1 VGHNTRRGYL
11 SGASGFLAVLA
22 GCSGDS
28 RSTTTDTWSGTET
41 SPTTSSF
48 EINRA
53 VPLYTWYN
61 YGDIDQ
67 YPSDT
72 YGLGAY
78 ATIAVEAPFEMPA
91 DGPPVVTYRTEL
103 LDGNQVIARNERHE
117 SPLPNVDAEP
127 GTTTTVDVPHFVVT
141 TDAPGTG
148 EYTVRC
154 SLRDVVANT
163 NFDRVEETIS
173 LVEPFSS
180 DEVRVSEVRIPDTV
194 STDESFRFRIFFENT
209 TTRASSIISPLSGRR
224 PGGDFRQ
231 ISDIR
236 VSFPSEGGN
245 IFYQLAGNSFSDPG
259 VYTFR
264 IDELGKTFDV
274 TVER

>member
-1 VGHNTRRGYL
+1 MDYPTRRGYL
-11 SGASGFLAVLA
+11 SGATGLLAVLA

-28 RSTTTDTWSGTET
+28 GSATTDTWRGTEI

-72 YGLGAY
+72 YGLGGY
-78 ATIAVEAPFEMPA
+78 ATVAVEAPFEVPA

-103 LDGNQVIARNERHE
+103 LDGDQVIARNELYE
-117 SPLPNVDAEP
+117 APLAGIDAEP
-127 GTTTTVDVPHFVVT
+127 GTTTMIDVPHSVVT
-141 TDAPGTG
+141 TDAPGPG

-163 NFDRVEETIS
+163 NFDQVEETVT
-173 LVEPFSS
+173 LVEPFGP
-180 DEVRVSEVRIPDTV
+180 DDVSVSNVRIPDTV
-194 STDESFRFRIFFENT
+194 STGESFKFRIFFENM
-209 TTRASSIISPLSGRR
+209 TTRASSLITSLSERR
-224 PGGDFRQ
+224 PDGDFRQ

-236 VSFPSEGGN
+236 VSFPSEGGDV
-245 IFYQLAGNSFSDPG
+245 FFQLSENSFADPG
-259 VYTFR
+259 AYTFR
-264 IDELGKTFDV
+264 IDELGTTFDISV
-274 TVER
+274 KQ